1 MENTMNFLDIFFETV
16 ETLNGKKQSK
26 RIKTSFILLCGF
38 SFIPLGIYLLV
49 AHEMM
54 LGGTLVTL
62 LAPCFLIYP
71 IIRFFFF
78 GGKDSVAAVVTTVV
92 VEEVTKGVIK
102 DIVTDTTKENR
113 K

>member
-102 DIVTDTTKENR
+102 DIVKDTTKENR